1 MNNLVK
7 STNKDATVFSDL
19 FVASK
24 LALAMYFKWDDN
36 SKIQAKNAQL
46 ILLPKL
52 PSHGPAAGTELYS
65 SLVHSSAEYFVKLG
79 F

>member
-36 SKIQAKNAQL
+36 SKIQAKNAHL

-52 PSHGPAAGTELYS
+52 PSHVPAEPELYS
-65 SLVHSSAEYFVKLG
+65 SLVHSSAEYFIKL
-79 F
+79 

>member
-52 PSHGPAAGTELYS
+52 PSHVPVGTELYS